1 MLCFSFH
8 ILSLRRHSFIK
19 ESTQSTVLFIWPQD
33 VFVFSCVF
41 LSNGMPEYTTTA
53 CMQVVTVCYF
63 FVAAVLTL
71 PLHPWPPGL
80 TYRRVRELE
89 EELRLMDQNLKS
101 MVCGEEEVV
110 TVQNPPWSNSDPLP
124 SAPLTCKVSACLS
137 VFCLT
142 CTFAQWY
149 QACPLSWTKRINL
162 VIFCF
167 PCQQIPW

>member
-1 MLCFSFH
+1 MFFFSYFPLCADTKFYQG
-8 ILSLRRHSFIK
+8 IYTINSFIHLA
-19 ESTQSTVLFIWPQD
+19 SGCFNFFL
-33 VFVFSCVF
+33 CVF

-63 FVAAVLTL
+63 FVAAVITL

-110 TVQNPPWSNSDPLP
+110 TVQNPPRSNSDPLP
-124 SAPLTCKVSACLS
+124 SAPLTCKVSACFS

-142 CTFAQWY
+142 CTCALWY
-149 QACPLSWTKRINL
+149 RACPSSWTKRINL

-167 PCQQIPW
+167 SCQQIPW

>member
-1 MLCFSFH
+1 MLFYSYFVFAQTQ
-8 ILSLRRHSFIK
+8 RFIK
-19 ESTQSTVLFIWPQD
+19 ECTQSTVLCIWPQD
-33 VFVFSCVF
+33 FFVFSCVF

-53 CMQVVTVCYF
+53 CMQVVTLCYF

-80 TYRRVRELE
+80 TCRRVRELE

-110 TVQNPPWSNSDPLP
+110 IIQNPPRSNSDLLP

-142 CTFAQWY
+142 CTCALWH
-149 QACPLSWTKRINL
+149 QARPLSWTKRISL